1 MKNSRGYLIL
11 TEIFYALTGALVIF
25 TALEIFQ
32 PRLVLNYFNI
42 NYLVVLWL
50 IAGAWIIFRRQR

>member
-1 MKNSRGYLIL
+1 MKNSRYYLIL
-11 TEIFYALTGALVIF
+11 TEIFYALTGALLIF
-25 TALEIFQ
+25 LAAETFW

-50 IAGAWIIFRRQR
+50 IAGAWTLFKQRR

>member
-1 MKNSRGYLIL
+1 MPKSNFHLIV
-11 TEIFYALTGALVIF
+11 TEIFYVLTGALVILVL
-25 TALEIFQ
+25 LEIGW

-50 IAGAWIIFRRQR
+50 IVGALIIFKNRS